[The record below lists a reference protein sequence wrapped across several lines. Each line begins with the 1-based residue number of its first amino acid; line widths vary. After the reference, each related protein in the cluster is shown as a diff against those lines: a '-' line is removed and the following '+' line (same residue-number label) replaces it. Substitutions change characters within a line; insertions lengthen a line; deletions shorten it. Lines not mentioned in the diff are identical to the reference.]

1 MLCLRYNSEPL
12 TLAQINELPLLEALL
27 LCFRAIALQNFTELL
42 TCGSDSQCIFYCD
55 LKLICKLYVDMDVSL
70 VLIV

>member
-12 TLAQINELPLLEALL
+12 TLAQINELPSLEAPL
-27 LCFRAIALQNFTELL
+27 LCFRPIALQNVTELL